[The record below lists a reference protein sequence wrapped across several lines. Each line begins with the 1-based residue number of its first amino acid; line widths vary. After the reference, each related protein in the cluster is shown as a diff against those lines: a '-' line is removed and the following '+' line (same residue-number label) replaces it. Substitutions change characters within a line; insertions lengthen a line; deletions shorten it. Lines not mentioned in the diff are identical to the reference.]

1 MHRRIVEQSLLP
13 APFAPG
19 DRGENVGVIPRL
31 YVDPAGA
38 AHAAPPGHPE
48 RQARIDACLRAL
60 DDAGLEVERAV
71 APPAARA
78 DLERVHPPR
87 YLDALEE
94 HCRRGGGPIDA
105 DTYVDPE
112 SFAVAQRAA
121 GACVEAA
128 ALAAGAGT
136 RSFCL
141 VRPPGH
147 HATATRPMGFCLL
160 GTAAV
165 GTAAALAQGVERV
178 AIVDFD
184 VHHGNG
190 TQEIF
195 WRDPR
200 VLYVSVHQWP
210 WYPYY
215 TGALEE
221 TGEGPADGTNVNIPL
236 PAGSGDAAY
245 LAATD
250 RVVAP
255 VVRAFRPGLLMVSAG
270 YDAHTADPLSS
281 TEVTT
286 GGFAAMA
293 GRLVALADETC
304 GGRIC
309 MTLEGG
315 YDLEGLSS
323 SFVATME
330 VLAGR
335 QPPPTH
341 DLERLVPGDHA
352 GMAVDEAEA
361 FHAR

>member
-1 MHRRIVEQSLLP
+1 
-13 APFAPG
+13 
-19 DRGENVGVIPRL
+19 
-31 YVDPAGA
+31 
-38 AHAAPPGHPE
+38 
-48 RQARIDACLRAL
+48 
-60 DDAGLEVERAV
+60 
-71 APPAARA
+71 
-78 DLERVHPPR
+78 
-87 YLDALEE
+87 
-94 HCRRGGGPIDA
+94 
-105 DTYVDPE
+105 
-112 SFAVAQRAA
+112 
-121 GACVEAA
+121 
-128 ALAAGAGT
+128 
-136 RSFCL
+136 L

-165 GTAAALAQGVERV
+165 GAAAALAQGASRV
-178 AIVDFD
+178 AIVDVD

-200 VLYVSVHQWP
+200 VLYVSIHQWP

-221 TGEGPADGTNVNIPL
+221 TGEGPGEGANVNVPL

-245 LAATD
+245 LAAID

-255 VVRAFRPGLLMVSAG
+255 AVRAFGPGLLIVSAG
-270 YDAHTADPLSS
+270 YDAHGADPLSS

-286 GGFAAMA
+286 DGFAAIA
-293 GRLVALADETC
+293 SRLAALGEEAC

-335 QPPPTH
+335 QPPPAP
-341 DLERLVPGDHA
+341 DRERLVPGDHA
-352 GMAVDEAEA
+352 GLAVEKAEA
-361 FHAR
+361 FHARRLQP